1 MGVVGLE
8 WVTAMVT
15 VQKRLKTTGL
25 VRQQAMHNK
34 DKNSHSGPY
43 AGQPLREKVHIW
55 LGSLHAV
62 DFNHC
67 LRDDS
72 LYVRYQKILR
82 VYVLE
87 KVKTILYIYI
97 YFFLVIHQQ
106 WLMKSTFV

>member
-1 MGVVGLE
+1 
-8 WVTAMVT
+8 
-15 VQKRLKTTGL
+15 
-25 VRQQAMHNK
+25 MHNK

-62 DFNHC
+62 DFIFASVMTLC
-67 LRDDS
+67 MF
-72 LYVRYQKILR
+72 VYQKILH

-97 YFFLVIHQQ
+97 FWSF
-106 WLMKSTFV
+106 TNNG